1 MRADPTARTVDAGLA
16 PFAGAAVLAWGLVII
31 GSSVDWIQYAASIGL
46 LLLSGALTVA
56 ARRGVRRIWI
66 GAVPSSLLFLAAVGL
81 LRNSAGGI
89 STGAGGLSL
98 IAVFGTA
105 LYTRSRRQLVC
116 VLAGVAVFYLAPI
129 ILVGAPSYPDS
140 QYRAAL
146 LSVFVSSIIGLATQR
161 LVADVR
167 HQAGQARSRE
177 RMLEQVGSVVRGLLG
192 SSQARKDVCEAAK
205 TISDARSAVLYEPG
219 PESAGLRCTATA
231 GIDMPAT
238 DIAAGTHNALT
249 EAFRSGSPRLI
260 TDNIEAELEGRELYE
275 ASGCP
280 ESVLFQPLLH
290 GGRPLGV
297 LVVGW
302 SAAVPVDGPRATV
315 VALLAH
321 EAAAAIERADA
332 LDLLTDMAETDPL
345 TGLSNRRAWDAHLRQ
360 AVGDQRQ
367 FTIAILDLDHF
378 KEFNDTHG
386 HPAGDRLLV
395 HTTAA
400 WREQLRAGDLLART
414 GGEEFALLLL
424 DTDRETA
431 LRVIDRLRQNVSEDR
446 TCSAGIAIRIADEPS
461 ESVIARADRALYRAK
476 ESGRDRALV
485 SA

>member
-1 MRADPTARTVDAGLA
+1 MGPDPTARRFDSGLA

-56 ARRGVRRIWI
+56 ARRGAQRAWI

-89 STGAGGLSL
+89 STGASGLSL
-98 IAVFGTA
+98 IPVFGTA

-177 RMLEQVGSVVRGLLG
+177 RMLEQVGSVVRSLLG
-192 SSQARKDVCEAAK
+192 SSQAREDVCEAAK
-205 TISDARSAVLYEPG
+205 TISHAKAAVLYESG

-231 GIDMPAT
+231 GIDMPAA

-260 TDNIEAELEGRELYE
+260 TDNVEAELEGRELYE
-275 ASGCP
+275 AAGCP

-290 GGRPLGV
+290 GGHPLGV

-367 FTIAILDLDHF
+367 FTIAMIDLDHF
-378 KEFNDTHG
+378 KEFNDTRG
-386 HPAGDRLLV
+386 HPAGDRLLEE
-395 HTTAA
+395 TTAA
-400 WREQLRAGDLLART
+400 WREQLRPGDLLART

-431 LRVIDRLRQNVSEDR
+431 LGVIERLRQCVSEDR
-446 TCSAGIAIRIADEPS
+446 TCSAGIAVRIADEPS

-476 ESGRDRALV
+476 DSGRDRAFV

>member
-1 MRADPTARTVDAGLA
+1 MAHRYDSGLA
-16 PFAGAAVLAWGLVII
+16 PFAGAAVLAWVLVII
-31 GSSVDWIQYAASIGL
+31 GSSVEWTQYAASVGL

-56 ARRGVRRIWI
+56 TRRGVRRAWS
-66 GAVPSSLLFLAAVGL
+66 GAVPASLLFLAAVGL

-98 IAVFGTA
+98 IPVFATA

-161 LVADVR
+161 LVANVR
-167 HQAGQARSRE
+167 HQAGQARNRE
-177 RMLEQVGSVVRGLLG
+177 RMLEQVGSVVRSLLG
-192 SSQARKDVCEAAK
+192 SSQARRDVCEAAK
-205 TISDARSAVLYEPG
+205 TISDAKAAVLYEPA
-219 PESAGLRCTATA
+219 PESAGLRCTAAA
-231 GIDMPAT
+231 GIDVPAG
-238 DIAAGTHNALT
+238 DIAAGTHKALI

-260 TDNIEAELEGRELYE
+260 TDNVEVEFGGLELYE
-275 ASGCP
+275 AAGCP
-280 ESVLFQPLLH
+280 ESILFQPLLH
-290 GGRPLGV
+290 GSLPLGV

-360 AVGDQRQ
+360 AVGEQRQ

-386 HPAGDRLLV
+386 HPAGDRLLKE
-395 HTTAA
+395 TTAA
-400 WREQLRAGDLLART
+400 WREQLRTGDLLART

-424 DTDRETA
+424 DTDRKTA
-431 LRVIDRLRQNVSEDR
+431 VEVIERLRECVSEDR
-446 TCSAGIAIRIADEPS
+446 TCSAGIAVRIADEPS

-476 ESGRDRALV
+476 DSGRDRAFV